1 MWLAVDDVVDSL
13 ALAAEIFFCL
23 RWRLLDSETGVGTGL
38 VTGEL
43 FAELFTAG
51 PVRAGESDPTVSP
64 SLEWPERGVVLVET
78 VPCARGRTM
87 LAGTVK
93 FNVDGAGRAS
103 TRVKELI
110 GFPPRLDGVN
120 ELECEEIVWTGC

>member
-1 MWLAVDDVVDSL
+1 MWLVVDDMVNSL

-38 VTGEL
+38 VSGEL
-43 FAELFTAG
+43 FPELFTGG
-51 PVRAGESDPTVSP
+51 PVMADESDPTVP
-64 SLEWPERGVVLVET
+64 PPLELSERGVVVDDA
-78 VPCARGRTM
+78 VPSARGRTM

-93 FNVDGAGRAS
+93 FEAGGAGRAT

-110 GFPPRLDGVN
+110 GFPPRLDGMN
-120 ELECEEIVWTGC
+120 E

>member
-1 MWLAVDDVVDSL
+1 MWLVVDEVVNSL

-23 RWRLLDSETGVGTGL
+23 RWTLLDSETGVGTVL

-43 FAELFTAG
+43 FAELLTGG
-51 PVRAGESDPTVSP
+51 PVNADESDPTVSP
-64 SLEWPERGVVLVET
+64 PLEWPERGVVVDDA
-78 VPCARGRTM
+78 VPSARGRTM

-93 FNVDGAGRAS
+93 FDVNGVGLAT

-110 GFPPRLDGVN
+110 GFPPRLDGMN
-120 ELECEEIVWTGC
+120 ELDCEELL